1 MEARTVTIIGKIDTK
16 LTRILAIGLIVLTGS
31 CHDWFPPPPPATLA
45 ICPSGQAERTSSL
58 LGPLG
63 GTVSLDGTSVAVPL
77 GALLTNT
84 SIELSIPASAYM
96 EIGVTANGGH
106 FLFQQP
112 IAITIDYSRCSS
124 SVEAKALSVWTIDP
138 NTHALLENMGGVDN
152 KLTHTI
158 TFTSIHLSGFA
169 IAY

>member
-1 MEARTVTIIGKIDTK
+1 MEARTVTIIEKIDKK

-31 CHDWFPPPPPATLA
+31 CHDWFPPPPQATLA
-45 ICPSGQAERTSSL
+45 ICPSGQTQNASGL
-58 LGPLG
+58 LGALG
-63 GTVSLDGTSVAVPL
+63 GTVSIGATSVVVPL
-77 GALLTNT
+77 GDLLTDT
-84 SIELSIPASAYM
+84 SIELTIPASPYM

-106 FLFQQP
+106 FLFDQP

-124 SVEAKALSVWTIDP
+124 GVEAKALSVWHIDP
-138 NTHALLENMGGVDN
+138 NTHELLENMGGIDN